1 MIIMSKLL
9 KCCNKAYCGA
19 GHASISALAAT
30 GGHAAEIVG
39 KEKVVNDIMNNE

>member
-1 MIIMSKLL
+1 MSKLL
-9 KCCNKAYCGA
+9 KCCNKVYCVA
-19 GHASISALAAT
+19 KHAHIFQLAAT